1 MTLSRATNVAFFLGG
16 GRRSAH
22 TTHPSASFFRGEF
35 SWRFK
40 RERVD
45 EVVVVVVVVVAVCD

>member
-16 GRRSAH
+16 GSSFGTHH
-22 TTHPSASFFRGEF
+22 TPSASFFRGEF

-45 EVVVVVVVVVAVCD
+45 EVVVVVVVVVVCD